1 MLRYVSTSISN
12 TGKLSGSF
20 TLEAEIWRFIC
31 KFSITFL
38 TKVRVVKATGFS
50 SSHVQMWELDYKEC
64 WALKNWNVVL
74 EKTLES
80 PLDSKEIKPSN
91 PKGNQPWTFIGR
103 IGAEAETPIV
113 YLSDVKSQLTE
124 KHPDTGKDWGQE
136 EKGETEDEMVR
147 WHHRLNA
154 HEFE

>member
-1 MLRYVSTSISN
+1 MVCSLLVSSVHEI
-12 TGKLSGSF
+12 F
-20 TLEAEIWRFIC
+20 QARVLEWGAI
-31 KFSITFL
+31 
-38 TKVRVVKATGFS
+38 S
-50 SSHVQMWELDYKEC
+50 SSHVQMWQFNHKED
-64 WALKNWNVVL
+64 WAPKHGCLWNVVL

>member
-1 MLRYVSTSISN
+1 M
-12 TGKLSGSF
+12 
-20 TLEAEIWRFIC
+20 
-31 KFSITFL
+31 
-38 TKVRVVKATGFS
+38 
-50 SSHVQMWELDYKEC
+50 
-64 WALKNWNVVL
+64 VL

-113 YLSDVKSQLTE
+113 YLSDVKSRLTE
-124 KHPDTGKDWGQE
+124 KHPGTGKDWGQE

-154 HEFE
+154 HEFGYTLGDGEGKGSVAYYSSWSCQKSDTT